1 MLFAITMLPRYVFM
15 QPNDRSISTL
25 CQLGWTNA
33 KQTRSFMSSFLIA
46 LVFTFIAT
54 FTVNKGNTSN
64 ILSYVAAVLV
74 LAGILMLAGIVGWVY
89 AGHELDVSKSS
100 MCGTFDDEGVEGYMY
115 KKLMRKLP
123 YAAFTSFGTAPTSKR
138 TPASSRSLS
147 SAICVWTRA
156 TRTARRS
163 LWAGKS
169 PNQFGKAVT
178 GLAIAIVGIFSGGT
192 FEAIRRNT
200 EDGNGDPILDG
211 GSSQPTNDITWGA
224 AAVPNYIFIGLA
236 ECLTNVLRPRVLL
249 GADVAQSLPSDNLDE
264 DFLEKLFF
272 AMGAVMI
279 AGKMHENEIDEVM
292 STGLSTCE
300 YTLG

>member
-1 MLFAITMLPRYVFM
+1 M

-54 FTVNKGNTSN
+54 FTVDKGNTSN

-115 KKLMRKLP
+115 KKLLADPWCHAWRLCDHDLHLRPGLDRQPDVTK
-123 YAAFTSFGTAPTSKR
+123 
-138 TPASSRSLS
+138 
-147 SAICVWTRA
+147 
-156 TRTARRS
+156 
-163 LWAGKS
+163 WAGKS

-200 EDGNGDPILDG
+200 EDENRDPILDG

-249 GADVAQSLPSDNLDE
+249 GADVAQVHRLPIALGQAVI
-264 DFLEKLFF
+264 LFMSSGLHHHVLQV
-272 AMGAVMI
+272 APVRQPGRGLPREIVLRHGRRYDSRQNARERNRR
-279 AGKMHENEIDEVM
+279 GHEHW
-292 STGLSTCE
+292 SFG

>member
-46 LVFTFIAT
+46 SVFTFIAT

-74 LAGILMLAGIVGWVY
+74 LAGIVGWVY

-147 SAICVWTRA
+147 SAICVCTRA

-163 LWAGKS
+163 LV
-169 PNQFGKAVT
+169 PC
-178 GLAIAIVGIFSGGT
+178 LA
-192 FEAIRRNT
+192 
-200 EDGNGDPILDG
+200 
-211 GSSQPTNDITWGA
+211 
-224 AAVPNYIFIGLA
+224 
-236 ECLTNVLRPRVLL
+236 
-249 GADVAQSLPSDNLDE
+249 SL
-264 DFLEKLFF
+264 
-272 AMGAVMI
+272 
-279 AGKMHENEIDEVM
+279 
-292 STGLSTCE
+292 
-300 YTLG
+300 